1 MKSILKKII
10 AVMAA
15 CSISILNV
23 SKVTRYFRDQCLSAI
38 FSQTASIKSGDNVFV
53 FPVPNVLTRARAD
66 TLLTKE
72 PQTIDW
78 LNDIPNKSVFWDIG
92 ANIGLYSVYAAKE
105 RDCQV
110 FAFEPSVFNLEL
122 LARSVYLN
130 EVVDNVVIV
139 PLALAE
145 LTAPNLFN
153 MTNVTWGGALSTFG
167 DEIGYDGKRF
177 HNVFNYKWQGVSVDD
192 AVGRLGIPKP
202 EYIKIDVDGFEHY
215 VLLGAQDTLKSIK
228 SLIIEIND
236 DYFEQAEQCQKLLKA
251 AGLKFIEKR
260 HASHLSETSPT
271 GRTYSQLWR
280 RD

>member
-1 MKSILKKII
+1 MKSILKTII
-10 AVMAA
+10 AVMAEY
-15 CSISILNV
+15 SISILNL

-145 LTAPNLFN
+145 STAPNLFN
-153 MTNVTWGGALSTFG
+153 LTNVTWGGALSAFG

-177 HNVFNYKWQGVSVDD
+177 RSVFNYKWQGVSVDD

-202 EYIKIDVDGFEHY
+202 EYIKIDVDGFEHH
-215 VLLGAQDTLKSIK
+215 VLVGAQDTLKSIK

-236 DYFEQAEQCQKLLKA
+236 DYFDQAEQCQKLLSA
-251 AGLKFIEKR
+251 AGLKFVEKR
-260 HASHLSETSPT
+260 HASNLSGNSPS
-271 GRTYSQLWR
+271 GRTYSHLWR